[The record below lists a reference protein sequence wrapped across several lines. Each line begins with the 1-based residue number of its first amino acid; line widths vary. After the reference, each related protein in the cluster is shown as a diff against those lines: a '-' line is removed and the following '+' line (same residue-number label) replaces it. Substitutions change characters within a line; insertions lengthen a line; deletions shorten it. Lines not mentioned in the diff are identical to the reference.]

1 MSAFTQW
8 ISDTSLSLAIRES
21 FWLIP
26 MIQIAHIV
34 AIAMIVTAAVVITAR
49 SAGLASR
56 TQTMRETAQQ
66 FLPWI
71 WTGLW
76 VLAPTGIVL
85 IIAEP
90 QRTLG
95 NVTFWWKMA
104 MLLVG
109 VGLTA
114 WFQVSLRHNGAAWE
128 DRGQKA
134 AAKRVFAASSIL
146 IWIVGISHT
155 LLRIARLSEESA
167 IQSDNASMTPPLF
180 YLLLK
185 PDAIGRMQP

>member
-1 MSAFTQW
+1 MLAFADW
-8 ISDTSLSLAIRES
+8 IADTWLSLAIRKS
-21 FWLIP
+21 VWLIP
-26 MIQIAHIV
+26 TIQITHIV
-34 AIAMIVTAAVVITAR
+34 AITMIVTAAVMIGAR
-49 SAGLASR
+49 IAGLASR
-56 TQTMRETAQQ
+56 TQTMRETAQR

-71 WTGLW
+71 WGGLV
-76 VLAPTGIVL
+76 VLAPTGIIL

-95 NVTFWWKMA
+95 NAAFWWKMA

-114 WFQVSLRHNGAAWE
+114 WFQVSLWHDAAAWE

-146 IWIVGISHT
+146 IWLGIVATGR
-155 LLRIARLSEESA
+155 LIAY
-167 IQSDNASMTPPLF
+167 T
-180 YLLLK
+180 Y
-185 PDAIGRMQP
+185 